1 MLFRETMH
9 VFACNG
15 FEFEEFDENL
25 NAVLSNLEV
34 FLLPTSAVIDIIG
47 NVEHKVIY
55 RLFLIVRYIYLFIT
69 N

>member
-1 MLFRETMH
+1 MLFRETMN
-9 VFACNG
+9 VLACNG

-47 NVEHKVIY
+47 NVEHKVNNI
-55 RLFLIVRYIYLFIT
+55 FSLIVRYLF
-69 N
+69 

>member
-1 MLFRETMH
+1 MLFRETMN
-9 VFACNG
+9 VLACNG

-47 NVEHKVIY
+47 NVEHKVNNIF
-55 RLFLIVRYIYLFIT
+55 FLIIRYLF
-69 N
+69 